1 MDRGKVKSGGHSPAR
16 RASLFARALS
26 ILDAVDLIRLG
37 ARIPLICK
45 LTGLELST
53 AKRLYRQIRGFHAPA
68 GQAPFT
74 DTWYL
79 KSHQRMLHT
88 TIIWRLFQ
96 AFEATSKAAARALI
110 DIYGSYTQMVQ
121 NVLLDITRAA
131 FVPQL
136 VAQGLW
142 LEYRCEHCSLSFIG
156 PDTNVNKS
164 CPACHLY
171 HRFRCRL
178 CCAAIEQR
186 SSGRNRDICASCSN
200 RRKRQKSS

>member
-1 MDRGKVKSGGHSPAR
+1 MAPEKIESGRRSSAHST
-16 RASLFARALS
+16 LFARASS
-26 ILDAVDLIRLG
+26 IFDAVELIRLG

-45 LTGLELST
+45 LTGLEHST
-53 AKRLYRQIRGFHAPA
+53 AKRLYQQIRGFHAPA
-68 GQAPFT
+68 GQAPYT

-136 VAQGLW
+136 VAQGLC

-156 PDTNVNKS
+156 PETNVNKS

-186 SSGRNRDICASCSN
+186 STGRNRDICASCSDH
-200 RRKRQKSS
+200 RKRKKPS

>member
-1 MDRGKVKSGGHSPAR
+1 MAPEKIESSRHSPAR
-16 RASLFARALS
+16 ASLLARALS

-45 LTGLELST
+45 LTGLEHST

-110 DIYGSYTQMVQ
+110 DIYGSYSQMVQ
-121 NVLLDITRAA
+121 NVLLDVTRAA

-136 VAQGLW
+136 LAQGLW
-142 LEYRCEHCSLSFIG
+142 LEYRCEYCSLSFIG
-156 PDTNVNKS
+156 PENNVNKS

-186 SSGRNRDICASCSN
+186 STGRNRDICASCSA
-200 RRKRQKSS
+200 RRKRRNPN